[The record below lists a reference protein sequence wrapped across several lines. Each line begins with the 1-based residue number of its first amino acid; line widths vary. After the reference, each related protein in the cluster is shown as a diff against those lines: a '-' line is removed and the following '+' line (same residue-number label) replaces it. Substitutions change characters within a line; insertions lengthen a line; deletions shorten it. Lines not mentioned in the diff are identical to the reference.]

1 MGIWDQLPQLEPA
14 RMALEGGVIGIAA
27 AMLVWPRR
35 RELYQV
41 TALAGLVV
49 IGLELTMRSWSYLYV
64 DWYMPA
70 ALVAILAAPA
80 LAPLRSP
87 VRVSTAEPVP
97 AHAGV

>member
-1 MGIWDQLPQLEPA
+1 
-14 RMALEGGVIGIAA
+14 MA
-27 AMLVWPRR
+27 PP

-41 TALAGLVV
+41 SALAGLVV